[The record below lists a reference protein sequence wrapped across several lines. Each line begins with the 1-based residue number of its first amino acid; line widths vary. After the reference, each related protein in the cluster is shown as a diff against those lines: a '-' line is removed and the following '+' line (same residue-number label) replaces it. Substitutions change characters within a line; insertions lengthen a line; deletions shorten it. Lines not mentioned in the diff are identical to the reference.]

1 MVIDDCTQRLFGQ
14 PLVTNI
20 VRGTF
25 VEAMI
30 NLALRDTGWRQCIAW
45 AGWDFEHDSTRLEV
59 RQAASRQP
67 WDKARKISDR
77 EIKFDITPR
86 TGHWAVEGFVEDH
99 STARLANLYLFAH
112 HEGTDASA
120 DHREPARWQFYVVP
134 ETALPQKPRVFLK
147 AVQDLAKTAVGIA
160 DLSARICDIE
170 GQL

>member
-1 MVIDDCTQRLFGQ
+1 MKAGRPHKVPLSKPALGILDRMAQMKDGSGLIFLGQKFGVPAVRSNHAGSAITREMVIDDCTQRLFGQ

-67 WDKARKISDR
+67 RDKARKISDR

-99 STARLANLYLFAH
+99 STAPPC
-112 HEGTDASA
+112 
-120 DHREPARWQFYVVP
+120 EPVSVRS
-134 ETALPQKPRVFLK
+134 PR
-147 AVQDLAKTAVGIA
+147 
-160 DLSARICDIE
+160 RH
-170 GQL
+170 